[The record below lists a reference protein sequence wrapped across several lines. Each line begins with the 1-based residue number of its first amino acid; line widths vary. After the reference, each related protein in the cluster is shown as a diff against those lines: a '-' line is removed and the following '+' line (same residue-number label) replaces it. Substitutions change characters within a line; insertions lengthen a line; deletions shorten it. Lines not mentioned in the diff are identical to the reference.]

1 MRPPVPARVTPLADA
16 RRMVELLSPEESVA
30 PGQACVFYER
40 DGTRVLGGGWIARAQ
55 EPAGSRG
62 MKRFDHVLIVG
73 GSGMLAGLA
82 RSLCD
87 HAAKVSV
94 LARNEKRIRAIGDAI
109 EPIACDYN
117 DGVALSEALS
127 QIEVARSRRRLDSR
141 PRAACPPRA
150 SPNACVAEG
159 RFVQVLGSAHA
170 DPAHPE
176 RLAEMEKAVEGL
188 PIDHQTVV
196 LGFVVGDRQVALADQ
211 CGNLRRRV
219 RRHRV
224 RSSRVS
230 IVGTVEPWSAK
241 P

>member
-1 MRPPVPARVTPLADA
+1 
-16 RRMVELLSPEESVA
+16 
-30 PGQACVFYER
+30 
-40 DGTRVLGGGWIARAQ
+40 
-55 EPAGSRG
+55 
-62 MKRFDHVLIVG
+62 MKRFGHVLIVG

-94 LARNEKRIRAIGDAI
+94 LARNEKRIVAVGDRI

-127 QIEVARSRRRLDSR
+127 QIEVPDLVVAWIHGRAPHAR
-141 PRAACPPRA
+141 RALAE
-150 SPNACVAEG
+150 CVLAEG

-196 LGFVVGDRQVALADQ
+196 LGFVIAG
-211 CGNLRRRV
+211 GK
-219 RRHRV
+219 
-224 RSSRVS
+224 SRWLTNAEICDGVFAAIGSEKPVS

>member
-1 MRPPVPARVTPLADA
+1 
-16 RRMVELLSPEESVA
+16 
-30 PGQACVFYER
+30 
-40 DGTRVLGGGWIARAQ
+40 
-55 EPAGSRG
+55 
-62 MKRFDHVLIVG
+62 MKRFGHVLIVG
-73 GSGMLAGLA
+73 GSGMLAVFA

-94 LARNEKRIRAIGDAI
+94 LARNEKRIRGVGDKI

-127 QIEVARSRRRLDSR
+127 QIEAPDLVVAWIHGRAPHARRAL
-141 PRAACPPRA
+141 AE
-150 SPNACVAEG
+150 CVLAEG
-159 RFVQVLGSAHA
+159 RLVQVLGSAHA

-196 LGFVVGDRQVALADQ
+196 LGFVVEKGK
-211 CGNLRRRV
+211 
-219 RRHRV
+219 
-224 RSSRVS
+224 SRWLTNAEICDGVFAAIESEQPVS

>member
-1 MRPPVPARVTPLADA
+1 
-16 RRMVELLSPEESVA
+16 
-30 PGQACVFYER
+30 
-40 DGTRVLGGGWIARAQ
+40 
-55 EPAGSRG
+55 
-62 MKRFDHVLIVG
+62 MKRFGHVLIVG

-127 QIEVARSRRRLDSR
+127 QIEAPDLVVAWIHGRAPHARRAL
-141 PRAACPPRA
+141 AECLA
-150 SPNACVAEG
+150 AEG

-176 RLAEMEKAVEGL
+176 RLAEMEKSVEGL
-188 PIDHQTVV
+188 PIDYQAAV
-196 LGFVVGDRQVALADQ
+196 LGFVVDG
-211 CGNLRRRV
+211 GK
-219 RRHRV
+219 
-224 RSSRVS
+224 SRWLTKAEVCAGLFAAIESEQPVS
-230 IVGTVEPWSAK
+230 IIGTMEPWSAK